1 MPNDIAFSVLKR
13 YDAEVTNTMIV
24 AKVGSNGEILEM
36 FPLIKLY
43 EYSSPPS
50 FMFDIQSIDMM
61 ADNSFVVGT
70 ITTFLQNE
78 FGVSADTSKDI
89 SLFYFDSNRDMRWV
103 TSIDFVNQ
111 GEENVSLMIND
122 DVLYI
127 DLNIKN

>member
-13 YDAEVTNTMIV
+13 YDAKVANTMIV
-24 AKVGSNGEILEM
+24 AKVGSNGQILEM

-61 ADNSFVVGT
+61 ADNSIVVGA

-122 DVLYI
+122 DLLYI
-127 DLNIKN
+127 YLSMKN

>member
-127 DLNIKN
+127 

>member
-24 AKVGSNGEILEM
+24 AKVGSNGEILDM

-43 EYSSPPS
+43 EYFSPPS

-61 ADNSFVVGT
+61 ADNSFVVGA

-103 TSIDFVNQ
+103 TSIDFINQ
-111 GEENVSLMIND
+111 GEENVDIMIND
-122 DVLYI
+122 DILYI